1 MRRIAFCFCFIV
13 VIAFALA
20 ACGGD
25 GSTSTGTPDPT
36 NGGSFVPVTPVTR
49 PDSVPEGARA
59 ILEHT
64 VLGQIE
70 RRANAAPETID
81 TRTLL
86 TAACESDVMVLWTDR
101 EIIHAALPCDR
112 FWDIGTVQAFSG
124 QDVAIV
130 LDVTDQRFQIFVE
143 TVPGAQSEF
152 TVSGIWV
159 E

>member
-1 MRRIAFCFCFIV
+1 MHRIAFVPILV
-13 VIAFALA
+13 IVIALA
-20 ACGGD
+20 GCSDG
-25 GSTSTGTPDPT
+25 GSTSTGTPEPT
-36 NGGSFVPVTPVTR
+36 NGGSFDPVTPVAR
-49 PDSVPEGARA
+49 PDSVPEGART
-59 ILEHT
+59 IEEMT

-86 TAACESDVMVLWTDR
+86 TAACESEVMVLWTDQ

-124 QDVAIV
+124 QEVAVV